1 MQTEVIM
8 KKIAHFCIVLCAAL
22 FVFSS
27 CATTD
32 SAANTTVE
40 ESSVIA
46 IPVVA
51 KPFTHD
57 MYADAPAS
65 VRDAIARCDA
75 LIADAKYRSARAA
88 LSVDEELGKDEDYIL
103 YKRIEVITNYF
114 SFSMMHTMFDIQDFN
129 SFDELLEYRHNIS
142 YGNQD
147 MSFSLTFGE
156 GPESWIDDYEAEY
169 GKTPRTA
176 LARAQYYFDVS
187 QRYGD
192 QWLRPY
198 DELLELAYENY
209 KEAIAGGFYDMVAL
223 ERFGES
229 ALYSA
234 HDEDAYAV
242 YKELTEY
249 VPDHG
254 NYWFNLAVSCAN
266 MKANY
271 AEGIDACRMAIQYP
285 EENIGYQMDYYRLLS
300 DLYFKSGDL
309 KGAEQALVDLT
320 VAMPNQPYAFICLGE
335 FYFEK
340 MDNTSKGTDALY
352 TAISTEFV
360 NYNEY
365 TTLWDLGN
373 YLFGIDHEEEVFD
386 LTKKAKKLF
395 AGNDSAVGFAWWVET
410 QAYYSMDNIPKA
422 REAAKE
428 ARDLFQKA
436 GPTELYSAAF
446 RFLSQTGL

>member
-1 MQTEVIM
+1 M
-8 KKIAHFCIVLCAAL
+8 KKIICLCTVLCAAL
-22 FVFSS
+22 FVFTS
-27 CATTD
+27 CA
-32 SAANTTVE
+32 SNAPAADTAVT
-40 ESSVIA
+40 A
-46 IPVVA
+46 APALAA

-57 MYADAPAS
+57 MYADAPES

-75 LIADAKYRSARAA
+75 LIADAKYRSARSA
-88 LSVDEELGKDEDYIL
+88 LGVAEDLGKDEDYLL
-103 YKRIEVITNYF
+103 YKNVEVITNYF
-114 SFSMMHTMFDIQDFN
+114 CFSMMHTMFDIQDFN
-129 SFDELLEYRHNIS
+129 SVEELMEYRHNIS
-142 YGNQD
+142 YGDQD

-156 GPESWIDDYEAEY
+156 GPEAWIDEYEAEY

-187 QRYGD
+187 LRYGD

-198 DELLELAYENY
+198 VELRELAYENY
-209 KEAIAGGFYDMVAL
+209 KEAIEGGFYDMIAL

-229 ALYSA
+229 ALYTA
-234 HDEDAYAV
+234 HDEDAYAA
-242 YKELTEY
+242 YKDLTEY

-271 AEGIDACRMAIQYP
+271 EEGIAACRMAIQYP

-309 KGAEQALVDLT
+309 KGAEQALIDLT
-320 VAMPNQPYAFICLGE
+320 VAMPDQPYAFICLGE

-340 MDNTSKGTDALY
+340 MDNVSKGSNALY
-352 TAISTEFV
+352 AAIETEFV
-360 NYNEY
+360 NYDEY
-365 TTLWDLGN
+365 TTLWDLGS
-373 YLFGIDHEEEVFD
+373 YLFGIDHEEVVFD

-410 QAYYSMDNIPKA
+410 QAYYSMDNLPKA

-428 ARDLFQKA
+428 AKDLFQKA

-446 RFLSQTGL
+446 RFLSQTGR